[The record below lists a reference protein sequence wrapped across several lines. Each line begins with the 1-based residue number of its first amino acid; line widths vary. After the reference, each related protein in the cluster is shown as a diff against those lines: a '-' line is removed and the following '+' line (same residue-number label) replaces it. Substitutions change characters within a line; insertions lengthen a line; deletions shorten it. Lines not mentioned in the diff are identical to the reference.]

1 MAASS
6 RFFKEML
13 EHIDLNVRA
22 CLAMSAASQWLNLR
36 LQLIGVV
43 VVTSVSLIALLE
55 REFGTV
61 DAGLVGLALSY
72 ALSITSL
79 LNGAIIAFTETEKE
93 IVSVE
98 RVSEY
103 IENVKTEPHDFL
115 QMPPFA
121 WPIHGAISF
130 VNVSL
135 CYRQSSPYVLKNITF
150 ETRPGEKIGIVGRT
164 GSGKTS
170 LIQVLYRMVD
180 CFEGSVFI
188 DGVNIANLPLE
199 KLRSSLSVIPQD
211 PFLFSGTI
219 RENLDPCY
227 LKCDS
232 QIWKALQDCHVK
244 DKIQSLGGLDV
255 EVEEQG
261 QNFSVGERQ
270 LLCLARALLRKAKIL
285 CMDEATANVDYET
298 DSLIRHTVRL
308 ALQRSTV
315 LIVAHRMKTVLDCD
329 KIIVMREGE
338 IIEMDAPSVLLA
350 DSKSEFHR
358 MVYNQT
364 E

>member
-1 MAASS
+1 
-6 RFFKEML
+6 
-13 EHIDLNVRA
+13 
-22 CLAMSAASQWLNLR
+22 
-36 LQLIGVV
+36 
-43 VVTSVSLIALLE
+43 
-55 REFGTV
+55 
-61 DAGLVGLALSY
+61 
-72 ALSITSL
+72 
-79 LNGAIIAFTETEKE
+79 
-93 IVSVE
+93 
-98 RVSEY
+98 
-103 IENVKTEPHDFL
+103 
-115 QMPPFA
+115 
-121 WPIHGAISF
+121 
-130 VNVSL
+130 
-135 CYRQSSPYVLKNITF
+135 
-150 ETRPGEKIGIVGRT
+150 
-164 GSGKTS
+164 
-170 LIQVLYRMVD
+170 MVD